1 METLKYNFLLNLF
14 LLISIVALFVY
25 IKYYFST
32 LSTNIKNRLQTFDIV
47 LSVMV
52 GLMVFTVVGNR
63 NISLPSRYVF
73 FVTALLI
80 HVGTALILLHNLRK
94 KPNIFPRSY
103 MIFHKGRFF
112 KGTISQNKLSE
123 SDIMQALK
131 LKGVSDLSEVDTIIL
146 ETNGELSVI
155 YKDKLKS
162 AA

>member
-1 METLKYNFLLNLF
+1 MDTLKYNFIFNLF
-14 LLISIVALFVY
+14 LLLSVVSLFVY

-32 LSTNIKNRLQTFDIV
+32 LSTNIKNRLQTFDIA
-47 LSVMV
+47 LSVVV
-52 GLMVFTVVGNR
+52 GMMVFTVIGNK

-73 FVTALLI
+73 FITALLI
-80 HVGTALILLHNLRK
+80 HVGTALILLHNLK
-94 KPNIFPRSY
+94 KKANVFPRSY
-103 MIFHKGRFF
+103 MIFHKGKFF

-146 ETNGELSVI
+146 EMDGELSVI

>member
-14 LLISIVALFVY
+14 LLVSIVSLFVY

-52 GLMVFTVVGNR
+52 GLMVFTVIGNR

-73 FVTALLI
+73 FATALLI
-80 HVGTALILLHNLRK
+80 HIGTALILLHNLRK
-94 KPNIFPRSY
+94 KANIFPRSY
-103 MIFHKGRFF
+103 MIFHKGKFY

-146 ETNGELSVI
+146 ETTGELSVI